1 MTRIYYRDCLVRRLC
16 AQKIGNEKREDHDL
30 TSCIPMRGP
39 CQFVIAVK
47 KSLPHMIATFRTN
60 VH

>member
-16 AQKIGNEKREDHDL
+16 AQKIGNEKREDHDFL
-30 TSCIPMRGP
+30 RMRGP

-47 KSLPHMIATFRTN
+47 KSLPHKIATFSTY